1 MVTVTVIVLLLI
13 LLFAGVNVLLQAQ
26 SQGALGQAV
35 DFQGEYG
42 DLVKMQVSIL
52 ECQSSV
58 QLEQGYRKFFQGEIS
73 CFLGTHY

>member
-1 MVTVTVIVLLLI
+1 MVTVTVIVLLLT
-13 LLFAGVNVLLQAQ
+13 LLFAGVNVLLQA
-26 SQGALGQAV
+26 QGALGQAV

>member
-1 MVTVTVIVLLLI
+1 MVTVTVIVLLLT
-13 LLFAGVNVLLQAQ
+13 LLFAGVNVLLQA
-26 SQGALGQAV
+26 QGALGQAV

-42 DLVKMQVSIL
+42 DLVKMQVTIL